1 MRDNRETRSAQL
13 KLVFVNRFF
22 HPDISGTAQML
33 GDVAFHLAAR
43 GHEVTVITSR
53 QLYQDP
59 AARLA
64 ERENVAGV
72 EVFRVKSTS
81 FGRGNL
87 PGRALDYLTFYLSA
101 AFALWRAARPDVTVV
116 AKTDPPLLSVP
127 AALVC
132 RLRGARLVNW
142 LQDLFP
148 EVAQAAG
155 ARFATGWTGRLLGWL
170 RDRSLLRAECNVVL
184 GERMAANLRARGVAD
199 KRIAV
204 IPNWADGEA
213 ITVVERDANPLREQW
228 GLSASFVAA
237 YSGNMGRVHEFETI
251 LDAAKRLKQDAGVRF
266 LLIGDGRWRP
276 WIEDRVRSE
285 KLESVLLK
293 PYQPRE
299 KLSLSLGIGDV
310 HLVSLQPRMEG
321 LVVPSKFY
329 GIAAAGRPVIY
340 VGDPDGEIPRIL
352 ARHDIGITVRPGDV
366 DALAAALA
374 ELRANPQ
381 KRLAMGARARALFE
395 AEYDKPIAL
404 AKWEAVLG

>member
-1 MRDNRETRSAQL
+1 
-13 KLVFVNRFF
+13 
-22 HPDISGTAQML
+22 ML
-33 GDVAFHLAAR
+33 GDLAFHLTAR

-59 AARLA
+59 HARLA
-64 ERENVAGV
+64 EREKVAGV
-72 EVFRVKSTS
+72 EVFRVGSTS
-81 FGRGNL
+81 FGRGSL

-101 AFALWRAARPDVTVV
+101 AFALWRAARADVTVV

-132 RLRGARLVNW
+132 ALRGARLVNW

-155 ARFATGWTGRLLGWL
+155 ARFAMVRVLAWL
-170 RDRSLLRAECNVVL
+170 RDRSLAHAACNVVL
-184 GERMAANLRARGVAD
+184 GERMAARLRARGLPD
-199 KRIAV
+199 ERIAV
-204 IPNWADGEA
+204 IANWADGEA
-213 ITVVERDANPLREQW
+213 IKPVEHAANPLRRDW
-228 GLSASFVAA
+228 GLAESFVAA

-276 WIEDRVRSE
+276 WIEDKVRGE
-285 KLESVLLK
+285 RLESVLLK

-352 ARHDIGITVRPGDV
+352 VRHDIGIAVRPGDV
-366 DALAAALA
+366 GGLVAALV
-374 ELRANPQ
+374 ELRANPH

-404 AKWEAVLG
+404 AKWDMMLAGLE